1 MKANKKKQVQ
11 FAKGTTNIQEKPLS
25 IQQCHFDYNLI
36 NEKEFEKNSNFSDY
50 EFLSACRELIQCQN
64 CANHLISQYK
74 ELYQT
79 FMSRQEKFLFLQ
91 SDLKQY
97 RMDCDVH
104 SYNQDGQKRN
114 DMVSANKQKQCL
126 NLLGQNRL
134 SFMDFPKY
142 LFKSGE
148 LELTIRADVFK
159 AQVNYFLKQMQVN
172 ENINNE
178 KDIIKHI
185 NDIVD
190 PEDNINFNEFIRQR
204 DNQIII
210 NYDYILFDKILK
222 FGTTVLEI
230 QIQDNIRLK
239 ILRAISS
246 LILEQV
252 LNGRD
257 KFIQKYYLKIN
268 FIRILKQLIIQRIEN
283 RIQQIEYEKQ
293 QQMFIAYIE
302 QEEKQIEAK
311 KEKQRKKRQQRKIKK
326 KVNQQLEQLEE
337 DEDPDE
343 DTQNFCGEVDV
354 KTQKD
359 ETQHPDKEILTELL
373 ILKRNMNEI
382 NQKRQQLRE
391 TIRKEWENY
400 QKQFKSLKQ

>member
-1 MKANKKKQVQ
+1 MKVKQKKQVQ
-11 FAKGTTNIQEKPLS
+11 FAKGTMNSQEKAQS
-25 IQQCHFDYNLI
+25 IEQNNVDYNLI
-36 NEKEFEKNSNFSDY
+36 NENEFEKNSNFSDY
-50 EFLSACRELIQCQN
+50 EFLSACREILICQN
-64 CANHLISQYK
+64 CANDLITQYK
-74 ELYQT
+74 ELYKS
-79 FMSRQEKFLFLQ
+79 FLSRQEKFLFLQ

-97 RMDCDVH
+97 RIQCEIH
-104 SYNQDGQKRN
+104 TSNLFGQKRN
-114 DMVSANKQKQCL
+114 DILNNNKQKYSL
-126 NLLGQNRL
+126 NLFGQNRL
-134 SFMDFPKY
+134 SFMDFPKF
-142 LFKSGE
+142 LFKTGE
-148 LELTIRADVFK
+148 FQIIIRADVFK

-172 ENINNE
+172 ETINNE
-178 KDIIKHI
+178 KDIIMHI

-222 FGTTVLEI
+222 FGTTVLDI

-257 KFIQKYYLKIN
+257 QFIQKYHLKIN
-268 FIRILKQLIIQRIEN
+268 FIRILKQLIIQKIEN
-283 RIQQIEYEKQ
+283 RIQSIEYEKQ
-293 QQMFIAYIE
+293 QQIFIAYIE

-311 KEKQRKKRQQRKIKK
+311 KEKQRKKRQQRKLKK

-337 DEDPDE
+337 DDIDDE
-343 DTQNFCGEVDV
+343 ETKTFGSELNV

-359 ETQHPDKEILTELL
+359 ESQHSDKEILTELL
-373 ILKRNMNEI
+373 ILKRNINEI
-382 NQKRQQLRE
+382 NQKRKQLRE

-400 QKQFKSLKQ
+400 YKQFKSLKQ